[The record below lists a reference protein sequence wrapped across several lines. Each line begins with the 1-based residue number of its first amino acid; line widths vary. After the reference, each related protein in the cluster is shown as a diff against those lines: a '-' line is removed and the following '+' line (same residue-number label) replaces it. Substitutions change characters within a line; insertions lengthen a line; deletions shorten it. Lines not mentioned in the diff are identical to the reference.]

1 MAAAARRE
9 LIDPLG
15 WALALGT
22 FLVNLLPL
30 HESLPQAAGIG
41 VVVLIVKVGA
51 GLLWP
56 RAKAPTEP
64 YSRVRPP
71 PAPGGSRLTARQL
84 EVASFTP
91 LGLSN
96 KEIGLKLAPP
106 VKERGVDKHIA
117 DIMRR
122 LDVHSREEI
131 AAWYVRYAA
140 DTERKKACLAGA
152 VWGHLVGDALGV
164 PYEFAPASEI
174 TVVTWGHKG
183 THGQP
188 VGTWSDDGGL
198 MLALLDSLLSAG
210 FDVADQAKRALRWWD
225 GPDYKPGPV
234 FDVGNTT
241 KLALDRLK
249 SGTPPEQAGGRDEQD
264 NGNGSLMRILPVAL
278 VGHGLEPER
287 LIVQACRSSKLT
299 HAHPRSQAVCALYCL
314 VVQVIVGGETRRD
327 QALAQAL
334 VSASRHLPPGVKAEL
349 ETIRRH
355 SQRSGSTY
363 VVDAFWSAWDAF
375 AASASY
381 RETVER
387 AVRYG
392 NDTDTTAAIAGG
404 LAGAYWGLDA
414 IPAEWRRGMRAQ
426 ETASRLVDRL
436 LRTA

>member
-9 LIDPLG
+9 VTDPLG
-15 WALALGT
+15 WTLAIGT
-22 FLVNLLPL
+22 FLVNLVL
-30 HESLPQAAGIG
+30 HVSPPKAVGVA
-41 VVVLIVKVGA
+41 VVVLLVKVGT
-51 GLLWP
+51 GVVWP
-56 RAKAPTEP
+56 RPKA
-64 YSRVRPP
+64 S
-71 PAPGGSRLTARQL
+71 APSPQPVAVPLARGGGLTARQL
-84 EVASFTP
+84 EVASLMP

-96 KEIGLKLAPP
+96 KEIGRRLVPP
-106 VKERGVDKHIA
+106 VKERGVDKHVA
-117 DIMRR
+117 DIMHK
-122 LDVHSREEI
+122 LNVHSREEI

-140 DTERKKACLAGA
+140 DAERKRGCLAGA

-164 PYEFAPASEI
+164 PYEFAPAGEI
-174 TVVTWGHKG
+174 GAVTWGHRG

-188 VGTWSDDGGL
+188 AGTWSDDGGL

-210 FDVADQAKRALRWWD
+210 FDLADQAQRALRWLE
-225 GPDYKPGPV
+225 GPDYKPGAV

-241 KLALDRLK
+241 KSALDRLK

-278 VGHGLEPER
+278 VGHDLEPER
-287 LIVQACRSSKLT
+287 LIAQACRSSKLT

-314 VVQVIVGGETRRD
+314 VVQLILRGETRRD

-334 VSASRHLPPGVKAEL
+334 VSASRHLPPGVKGEL
-349 ETIRRH
+349 ETIRRY

-363 VVDAFWSAWDAF
+363 VIDAFWSAWEAF
-375 AASASY
+375 AVSASY

-404 LAGAYWGLDA
+404 LAGAYWGLEA

>member
-1 MAAAARRE
+1 MPRTGCSLLKGIRLEERSKERDLKPLFRGDLMSFGLDLGGLLLDQLDQMVDDAGVLQPMVRHAGDIDLVRAAAAPGE
-9 LIDPLG
+9 AD
-15 WALALGT
+15 
-22 FLVNLLPL
+22 
-30 HESLPQAAGIG
+30 
-41 VVVLIVKVGA
+41 VG
-51 GLLWP
+51 L
-56 RAKAPTEP
+56 
-64 YSRVRPP
+64 
-71 PAPGGSRLTARQL
+71 
-84 EVASFTP
+84 
-91 LGLSN
+91 
-96 KEIGLKLAPP
+96 
-106 VKERGVDKHIA
+106 
-117 DIMRR
+117 
-122 LDVHSREEI
+122 
-131 AAWYVRYAA
+131 
-140 DTERKKACLAGA
+140 ACLAGA

-164 PYEFAPASEI
+164 PYEFAPAGEI
-174 TVVTWGHKG
+174 GAVTWGHRG

-188 VGTWSDDGGL
+188 AGTWSDDGGL

-210 FDVADQAKRALRWWD
+210 FDLADQAQRALRWLE
-225 GPDYKPGPV
+225 GPDYKPGAV

-241 KLALDRLK
+241 KAALDRLK

-278 VGHGLEPER
+278 VGHDLEPER
-287 LIVQACRSSKLT
+287 LIAQACRSSKLT

-314 VVQVIVGGETRRD
+314 VVQLILRGETRRD

-334 VSASRHLPPGVKAEL
+334 VSASRHLPPGVKGEL
-349 ETIRRH
+349 ETIRRY

-363 VVDAFWSAWDAF
+363 VIDAFWSAWEAF
-375 AASASY
+375 AVSASY

-404 LAGAYWGLDA
+404 LAGAYWGLEA

>member
-1 MAAAARRE
+1 MAVARRE
-9 LIDPLG
+9 INDPLG
-15 WALALGT
+15 WALAVGT
-22 FLVNLLPL
+22 FLVNLVLHASPL
-30 HESLPQAAGIG
+30 QAAGIA
-41 VVVLIVKVGA
+41 VVVLLVKVGA
-51 GLLWP
+51 GLVWP
-56 RAKAPTEP
+56 RPEAPAASVKQGP
-64 YSRVRPP
+64 LPRPS
-71 PAPGGSRLTARQL
+71 GSRLTARQL
-84 EVASFTP
+84 EVASFMP

-96 KEIGLKLAPP
+96 KEIGRKLIPP
-106 VKERGVDKHIA
+106 VKERGVDKHVA
-117 DIMRR
+117 DIMRK
-122 LDVHSREEI
+122 LNVHSREEI

-164 PYEFAPASEI
+164 PYEFAPAGEI
-174 TVVTWGHKG
+174 GVVTWGHKG

-188 VGTWSDDGGL
+188 AGTWSDDGGL

-210 FDVADQAKRALRWWD
+210 FDLADQAQRSLRWLD
-225 GPDYKPGPV
+225 GPDYKPGLV

-241 KLALDRLK
+241 KAALDRVK

-287 LIVQACRSSKLT
+287 LIAEACRSSKLT

-314 VVQVIVGGETRRD
+314 VVQLILRGETRRE

-334 VSASRHLPPGVKAEL
+334 VSASRHLPPGVKSEL

-363 VVDAFWSAWDAF
+363 VVDAFWSAWEAF

-404 LAGAYWGLDA
+404 LAGAYWGLEA
-414 IPAEWRRGMRAQ
+414 IPAEWRRGLRAQ

>member
-1 MAAAARRE
+1 MAATARRE
-9 LIDPLG
+9 LTDPLG
-15 WALALGT
+15 WALAIGT
-22 FLVNLLPL
+22 LIVNLVLHASPL
-30 HESLPQAAGIG
+30 QATGIA
-41 VVVLIVKVGA
+41 VVVLLVKVGA
-51 GLLWP
+51 GFVWP
-56 RAKAPTEP
+56 WPKAPAETD
-64 YSRVRPP
+64 SRVRPR
-71 PAPGGSRLTARQL
+71 PAPSGSQLTARQL
-84 EVASFTP
+84 EVARFMP

-96 KEIGLKLAPP
+96 KEIGRRLVPP
-106 VKERGVDKHIA
+106 VKERGVDKHVA
-117 DIMRR
+117 DIMRK
-122 LDVHSREEI
+122 LNVHSREEI

-140 DTERKKACLAGA
+140 DSERKKGCLAGA

-164 PYEFAPASEI
+164 PYEFAPAAEI
-174 TVVTWGHKG
+174 GSVTWGHKG

-188 VGTWSDDGGL
+188 AGTWSDDGGL
-198 MLALLDSLLSAG
+198 MLAQLDSLLTAG
-210 FDVADQAKRALRWWD
+210 FDLADLAKRFLRWLE

-234 FDVGNTT
+234 FDIGNTT

-278 VGHGLEPER
+278 VGHEHEQER
-287 LIVQACRSSKLT
+287 LIAEACRSSKLT
-299 HAHPRSQAVCALYCL
+299 HAHPRSQAVCAVYCL
-314 VVQVIVGGETRRD
+314 VVQLILRGETRRD

-334 VSASRHLPPGVKAEL
+334 IAASRHLPQGVKGEL
-349 ETIRRH
+349 DTIRRY
-355 SQRSGSTY
+355 SQRSGGTY

-404 LAGAYWGLDA
+404 LAGAYWGIDA
-414 IPAEWRRGMRAQ
+414 IPAEWRRGMRAP
-426 ETASRLVDRL
+426 ETASRLIDRL

>member
-1 MAAAARRE
+1 MR
-9 LIDPLG
+9 DPFG
-15 WALALGT
+15 WLLAIATG
-22 FLVNLLPL
+22 LVNLALHVSPL
-30 HESLPQAAGIG
+30 EAAGVA
-41 VVVLIVKVGA
+41 VVVLGVKVGA
-51 GLLWP
+51 GLAWP
-56 RAKAPTEP
+56 RPKAPVNM
-64 YSRVRPP
+64 RVPVLQ
-71 PAPGGSRLTARQL
+71 GTGSGSRLTARQL

-96 KEIGLKLAPP
+96 KEIGRKLVPP
-106 VKERGVDKHIA
+106 VKERGVDKHVA
-117 DIMRR
+117 DIMRK
-122 LDVHSREEI
+122 LNVHSREEI

-140 DTERKKACLAGA
+140 DAERKKACLAGA

-164 PYEFAPASEI
+164 PYEFVPAGEI
-174 TVVTWGHKG
+174 GAVTWGHAG
-183 THGQP
+183 THRQP
-188 VGTWSDDGGL
+188 AGTWSDDGGL
-198 MLALLDSLLSAG
+198 MLALLDSLLTTG
-210 FDVADQAKRALRWWD
+210 FDLSDQATRYLRWWE

-234 FDVGNTT
+234 FDVGTTT

-249 SGTPPEQAGGRDEQD
+249 SGTPPEQAGGREERD
-264 NGNGSLMRILPVAL
+264 NGNGSLMRILPIAL
-278 VGHGLEPER
+278 VGHAHEPER
-287 LIVQACRSSKLT
+287 LIVEACRSSKLT

-314 VVQVIVGGETRRD
+314 VVQLILRGETRRD
-327 QALAQAL
+327 QVLAQAL

-349 ETIRRH
+349 DTIRRH
-355 SQRSGSTY
+355 SERSGGTY

-375 AASASY
+375 ATSASY

-387 AVRYG
+387 AVRFG